1 MRRKNEGD
9 GNKRGRRFCRAELE
23 WQEKKE
29 KSPSAVYE
37 GARVASSRMEKG
49 NRKRLKNEGER
60 KRERKRVRA
69 RRAKKRKYVRNRR
82 E

>member
-9 GNKRGRRFCRAELE
+9 GNKGGRRFCRAELE

-37 GARVASSRMEKG
+37 GARVASSRMRKG
-49 NRKRLKNEGER
+49 IER
-60 KRERKRVRA
+60 D
-69 RRAKKRKYVRNRR
+69 
-82 E
+82 